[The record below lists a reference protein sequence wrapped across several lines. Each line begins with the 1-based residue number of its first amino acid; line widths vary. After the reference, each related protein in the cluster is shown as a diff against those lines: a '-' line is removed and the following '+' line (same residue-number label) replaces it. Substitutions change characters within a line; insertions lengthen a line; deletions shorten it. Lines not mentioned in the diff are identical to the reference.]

1 MTPLI
6 TVAVPVST
14 YHLHHLPRAL
24 ASVRAQT
31 IPVEVLVYYDE
42 HQRGAGYA
50 RNRLI
55 DQCMTDLIVFLDAD
69 DELMP
74 EFASKTLAHHQRT
87 HKYVFTDYLQGD
99 GTRWVVPEC
108 AYAEH
113 HRMHLITTLLP
124 TAWARAVQGFSET
137 MDADEDSEFYI
148 HLSSTGHCGT
158 PLHEPLV
165 IYHIDGQRSGS
176 EEVRMA
182 RQPEF
187 HTKISQTYRGNWMG
201 CCGDPPPASQAVIGE
216 RVLVRPAWGYGTRS
230 VVGHISGVRYPHVDA
245 WNTLEIDRRDL
256 EARPD
261 LWQVVEQPKP
271 EPVVEDTFDDLAN
284 FARNGLHLP
293 QKAKPFQA
301 PPAPV
306 AQVKPD
312 VERVLRLAHKVTED
326 GRSFDVQS
334 TSAGIVVSN
343 ISRDEMLR
351 AEDSAPTTLEALQDR
366 LSYPPVKS
374 NDGGW
379 TMDAGAEYY
388 VPTVKRTADPVFVFP
403 AKDYPSYT
411 DVHRLIELSGF
422 QSQKQG
428 ELDFEAWENPDQAVI
443 FLAPEQPTSFVN
455 QGALKDIGSRAR
467 LIWWNLE
474 YGGEYEP
481 DLTHWRGEVW
491 ACDPTWAQAH
501 NAKLVVMGSHP
512 ELADTYRS
520 AVEKPYDFLMLAYM
534 TERRQ
539 RLMRQLADLKSPAEP
554 YPGYMMER
562 TEQLI
567 QSKLMLHAHQR
578 DDTPAI
584 APQRFALC
592 AAYKLPL
599 IHEAVPDAG
608 EYDGYAVFEEYTKL
622 AETTRFDLDEPDILR
637 EAGVELHNWLCIE
650 NTFRI
655 SVERALHA

>member
-6 TVAVPVST
+6 TIAIPVST
-14 YHLHHLPRAL
+14 YHLHYLPRAL

-69 DELMP
+69 DELLP
-74 EFASKTLAHHQRT
+74 EFAAKTLALFQVT
-87 HKYVFTDYLQGD
+87 QKYVFTDYLQGD
-99 GTRWVVPEC
+99 GTRWLTPDCV
-108 AYAEH
+108 YTEH
-113 HRMHLITTLLP
+113 ERMHLITTLLP
-124 TAWARAVQGFSET
+124 TQWARMVAGFNDK

-148 HLSSTGHCGT
+148 HLNSTGHCGVRL
-158 PLHEPLV
+158 PEPLV

-176 EEVRMA
+176 PEA
-182 RQPEF
+182 RQFRQTAF
-187 HTKISQTYRGNWMG
+187 HAEMRKKYRGNWMG
-201 CCGDPPPASQAVIGE
+201 CCGDPPPASKAVIGD

-293 QKAKPFQA
+293 QKAKAFQA

-306 AQVKPD
+306 ANVKPD
-312 VERVLRLAHKVTED
+312 VERVLRLAQKVGAD
-326 GRSFDVQS
+326 GRSFDVQE
-334 TSAGIVVSN
+334 TPVGIIVSN
-343 ISRDEMLR
+343 ISRDEMLLSDR
-351 AEDSAPTTLEALQDR
+351 EIYPPSSAPMTLEALQER
-366 LSYPPVKS
+366 LSFPPVKS

-388 VPTVKRTADPVFVFP
+388 VPTVKRTADPVFVFSDH
-403 AKDYPSYT
+403 DYPSYT
-411 DVHRLIELSGF
+411 DVRRLVELS
-422 QSQKQG
+422 
-428 ELDFEAWENPDQAVI
+428 DFEITSQSGIDWDDPPLPLI
-443 FLAPEQPTSFVN
+443 ILSPEQPSAVVK
-455 QGALKDIGSRAR
+455 GKSDK
-467 LIWWNLE
+467 LIWWSLE

-491 ACDPTWAQAH
+491 ACDPTWAQTH
-501 NAKLVVMGSHP
+501 GAKLVVMGSHP

-539 RLMRQLADLKSPAEP
+539 RLLRQLADLKSPAEP

-584 APQRFALC
+584 APQRLALC
-592 AAYKLPL
+592 AAYRLPL
-599 IHEAVPDAG
+599 IHEDTPDPG
-608 EYDGYAVFEEYTKL
+608 EYEDRVDFKL
-622 AETTRFDLDEPDILR
+622 YRHLADETRFYLSNERIRKQYAEDLHR
-637 EAGVELHNWLCIE
+637 WLCVE
-650 NTFRI
+650 HTFRK
-655 SVERALHA
+655 SVEAALRD

>member
-50 RNRLI
+50 RNKLI
-55 DQCMTDLIVFLDAD
+55 DQVATDFVTFLDAD
-69 DELMP
+69 DELLP
-74 EFASKTLAHHQRT
+74 EFAAKTLAFFQAT
-87 HKYVFTDYLQGD
+87 QKYVFTDYLQGD
-99 GTRWVVPEC
+99 GTLWRTPDCV
-108 AYAEH
+108 YAEH
-113 HRMHLITTLLP
+113 ERMHLITTLLP
-124 TAWARAVQGFSET
+124 TDWARAVQGFNDK

-148 HLSSTGHCGT
+148 HLNSTGHCGVRL
-158 PLHEPLV
+158 PEPLV

-176 EEVRMA
+176 PEA
-182 RQPEF
+182 RQFRQTAF
-187 HTKISQTYRGNWMG
+187 HAEMRKKYRGNWMG
-201 CCGDPPPASQAVIGE
+201 CCGDPPPASKAVIGD

-256 EARPD
+256 DARPD

-293 QKAKPFQA
+293 QKPKPFQA

-306 AQVKPD
+306 ANVKPD
-312 VERVLRLAHKVTED
+312 VGRVLNLAQRAVIQRELPPDETTLYKGAD
-326 GRSFDVQS
+326 GYMNVRPGW
-334 TSAGIVVSN
+334 AP
-343 ISRDEMLR
+343 RPDELS
-351 AEDSAPTTLEALQDR
+351 SAPTTLEALQER

-388 VPTVKRTADPVFVFP
+388 VPVVKRTADPVFVFP
-403 AKDYPSYT
+403 DKDYPSYT
-411 DVHRLIELSGF
+411 DVRRLVELSGF
-422 QSQKQG
+422 EWIRASDMND
-428 ELDFEAWENPDQAVI
+428 LDEIDHIW
-443 FLAPEQPTSFVN
+443 LSPEQPYWLATGGR
-455 QGALKDIGSRAR
+455 Q
-467 LIWWNLE
+467 IWWNLE

-481 DLTHWRGEVW
+481 RKDGVWDVHGEVW

-501 NAKLVVMGSHP
+501 GAKLVVMGSHP
-512 ELADTYRS
+512 GLNPNPLLTLEG
-520 AVEKPYDFLMLAYM
+520 KMFDFLMLAYM
-534 TERRQ
+534 TPRRVAL
-539 RLMRQLADLKSPAEP
+539 RDQLRDLKHPVEI
-554 YPGYMMER
+554 YPGYGALR
-562 TEQLI
+562 AAHLAD
-567 QSKLMLHAHQR
+567 SALMLHAHQR

-599 IHEAVPDAG
+599 IHEAVPDEG
-608 EYDGYAVFEEYTKL
+608 EYGQYALFEEYTKL
-622 AETTRFDLDEPDILR
+622 AEATRFDLDEPDILR
-637 EAGVELHNWLCIE
+637 EVGVELHDWLCVE
-650 NTFRI
+650 HTFRK
-655 SVERALHA
+655 SVEDALK